1 MGSNPSIG
9 SKDTLKRVSFYFCFS
24 HSSFG
29 ISKNFN
35 CLYVFK
41 LQLLLLNVL
50 VMKRFAFY
58 LLPILLCFAVGLS
71 ASYFQSDSISEWYPL
86 LNKPVLTPP
95 NGAFPIAWS
104 IIYICMGLSLG
115 HLIERGADKTLSV
128 LWGIQL
134 VVNFLWSLL
143 FFAFRNPFLGLVDIL
158 LLDIL
163 VWIYISRAYRKEKAA
178 ALLFVPY
185 FLWLLLATYLNGY
198 VYLYN

>member
-1 MGSNPSIG
+1 
-9 SKDTLKRVSFYFCFS
+9 
-24 HSSFG
+24 
-29 ISKNFN
+29 
-35 CLYVFK
+35 
-41 LQLLLLNVL
+41 
-50 VMKRFAFY
+50 MKRFAFY

-143 FFAFRNPFLGLVDIL
+143 FFAFRNPFLGLIDIL

-163 VWIYISRAYRKEKAA
+163 VWIYQGHIEKRKRRHCYLCHISCGFFWLHILTDMYICTIKK
-178 ALLFVPY
+178 F
-185 FLWLLLATYLNGY
+185 FLWK
-198 VYLYN
+198 

>member
-1 MGSNPSIG
+1 M
-9 SKDTLKRVSFYFCFS
+9 
-24 HSSFG
+24 
-29 ISKNFN
+29 
-35 CLYVFK
+35 
-41 LQLLLLNVL
+41 LNVL

-104 IIYICMGLSLG
+104 IIYICMGLSL
-115 HLIERGADKTLSV
+115 SV

-143 FFAFRNPFLGLVDIL
+143 FFAFRNPFLGLIDIL

-185 FLWLLLATYLNGY
+185 FLWLLLATYHNGY

>member
-1 MGSNPSIG
+1 M
-9 SKDTLKRVSFYFCFS
+9 
-24 HSSFG
+24 
-29 ISKNFN
+29 
-35 CLYVFK
+35 
-41 LQLLLLNVL
+41 LNVL

-86 LNKPVLTPP
+86 LNKPALTPP

-115 HLIERGADKTLSV
+115 RLIERGANKTLSV

-143 FFAFRNPFLGLVDIL
+143 FFAFRNPFLGLIDIL
-158 LLDIL
+158 LLDFSVDLYIKGISKRESGGTVICAIFL
-163 VWIYISRAYRKEKAA
+163 VASFGYIS
-178 ALLFVPY
+178 
-185 FLWLLLATYLNGY
+185 
-198 VYLYN
+198 

>member
-1 MGSNPSIG
+1 
-9 SKDTLKRVSFYFCFS
+9 
-24 HSSFG
+24 
-29 ISKNFN
+29 
-35 CLYVFK
+35 
-41 LQLLLLNVL
+41 
-50 VMKRFAFY
+50 MKRFAFY

-128 LWGIQL
+128 LWGIQ
-134 VVNFLWSLL
+134 
-143 FFAFRNPFLGLVDIL
+143 FRNPFLGLIDIL

>member
-1 MGSNPSIG
+1 M
-9 SKDTLKRVSFYFCFS
+9 
-24 HSSFG
+24 
-29 ISKNFN
+29 
-35 CLYVFK
+35 
-41 LQLLLLNVL
+41 LNVL

-71 ASYFQSDSISEWYPL
+71 ASYFQSNSISEWYPL
-86 LNKPVLTPP
+86 LNKPALTPP

-115 HLIERGADKTLSV
+115 RLIERGANKTLSV
-128 LWGIQL
+128 LRGIQL

-143 FFAFRNPFLGLVDIL
+143 FFAFRNPFLGLIDIL

>member
-1 MGSNPSIG
+1 M
-9 SKDTLKRVSFYFCFS
+9 
-24 HSSFG
+24 
-29 ISKNFN
+29 
-35 CLYVFK
+35 
-41 LQLLLLNVL
+41 LNVL

-86 LNKPVLTPP
+86 LNKPALTPP

-115 HLIERGADKTLSV
+115 CLIERGANKTLSV

-143 FFAFRNPFLGLVDIL
+143 FFAFRNPFLGLIDIL

-178 ALLFVPY
+178 SLLFVPY

>member
-9 SKDTLKRVSFYFCFS
+9 SKDILFRVSFYFCFS

-35 CLYVFK
+35 YLYVFK

-86 LNKPVLTPP
+86 LNKPALTPP

-115 HLIERGADKTLSV
+115 RLIERGADKTLSV

-143 FFAFRNPFLGLVDIL
+143 FFAFRNPFLGLIDIL

>member
-1 MGSNPSIG
+1 M
-9 SKDTLKRVSFYFCFS
+9 
-24 HSSFG
+24 
-29 ISKNFN
+29 
-35 CLYVFK
+35 
-41 LQLLLLNVL
+41 LNVL

-86 LNKPVLTPP
+86 LNKPALTPP

-115 HLIERGADKTLSV
+115 RLIERGANKTLSV
-128 LWGIQL
+128 
-134 VVNFLWSLL
+134 LWSLL
-143 FFAFRNPFLGLVDIL
+143 FFAFRNPFLGLIDIL

>member
-1 MGSNPSIG
+1 M
-9 SKDTLKRVSFYFCFS
+9 
-24 HSSFG
+24 
-29 ISKNFN
+29 
-35 CLYVFK
+35 
-41 LQLLLLNVL
+41 LNVL

-71 ASYFQSDSISEWYPL
+71 ASYFQSNSISEWYPL
-86 LNKPVLTPP
+86 LNKPALTPP

-115 HLIERGADKTLSV
+115 RLIERGADKTLSV

-134 VVNFLWSLL
+134 VVNFL
-143 FFAFRNPFLGLVDIL
+143 GLIDIL